1 MKKANMRFVNVIWM
15 LLGMLCAAQISHGQ
29 VTILPDNVREIAV
42 QHGHEARKMGVSAD
56 LGPFINEPLLNQP
69 IEISA
74 STIGGMRGT
83 IRAIVGGRNFS
94 AADVDNAMVPFTTF
108 NGYGL
113 SNLYHDG
120 GEWPG
125 TNGNPTADDG
135 DSSFGSDW
143 AGEIYDLDGNG
154 HYPKAVLRYIG
165 THCYIFVPVMYFP
178 TLPRPL
184 STSEDVTPPA
194 QAAWGLYWPDSAV
207 MQNGPYYFAPDASG
221 TVLEPRY
228 VLGADKNYARLKLKE
243 LADQFDGIIYPKMR
257 EHFGNEPDIDGDP
270 KVFILLDDIRDG
282 SGSYRGYFWAGNEF
296 ARTSQA
302 LSNEKELLNID
313 LFPSFSSLQAD
324 TYGTVAHEFVHMIIY
339 NEGYYVEN
347 NVLKG
352 LERWLEEGLTQY
364 GQYLFDS
371 KFSSNLD
378 EFIKKPDVILA
389 DNRVNEV
396 WLGPSPFANYGASF
410 LWMFY
415 LVEKYGGSNLP
426 GFFRTMIRYRDG
438 GMGSVDAVLQPF
450 NTDSKTVFADWAIA
464 NYLDKT
470 RKRDGSLLNDG
481 KWGYG
486 VDNDTNT
493 ANDLGKFERLPVKF
507 AEKVI
512 LTEQVTARSSNVNP
526 WAADYIE
533 ISGNTGNL
541 NIGFDGSDTGQFK
554 AAVIKRGPDVD
565 TSVEFLYLNDRQTG
579 NLIIQNYGAGSTY
592 ENIVLVPMVLHNNDF
607 NKLSYV
613 YSASFDDLKVAIFP
627 NPTFENELHI
637 IVRTDRAFASEPRLQ
652 MTYEGEQGYLVM
664 VPVNDSTY
672 ITNYRVD
679 KSGEGTIVANGTNSD
694 GVILSNQIKFSAVYY
709 PPNSQGLLTAS
720 FVTLDVP
727 AGSLRNGGTVV
738 VAETENVVSYREL
751 TRLSRNVDVTLPVE
765 KAEAAIGIDLPL
777 LGSYACDSAKIGFY
791 RTTSSGARWV
801 GPAIT
806 ADGRAHGQL
815 EVSGSVFVAADEVA
829 PTISTTAETERGG
842 WLRLNISDFGSG
854 LNHDSIKASYGK
866 TSLPTKISAGEVW
879 IHAASAADGEKEIL
893 VEAADNAGNV
903 AQANVRGLVV
913 GATSLSQIS
922 TYPNPARSYS
932 KIRASFAGPAAATA
946 EASVK
951 IYDVSGHKVTEMP
964 LANLGTGDYEVRWD
978 LTNSKGKLVAN
989 GVYYAEVKASLSGVS
1004 TKERRKIAVLR

>member
-1 MKKANMRFVNVIWM
+1 MKFTTVIWI
-15 LLGMLCAAQISHGQ
+15 LLGMLCVAQISFAQ
-29 VTILPDNVREIAV
+29 VTAFPDNMREIAV
-42 QHGHEARKMGVSAD
+42 QQGHEARKMGVSAD

-69 IEISA
+69 IEISG
-74 STIGGMRGT
+74 SSMSGMKGS

-94 AADVDNAMVPFTTF
+94 AADVDNAMIPFTTF

-113 SNLYHDG
+113 SNLFHDG

-135 DSSFGSDW
+135 VSSFGSEW

-165 THCYIFVPVMYFP
+165 THCYIFVPVMFFP

-184 STSEDVTPPA
+184 SPSEDFTPPA
-194 QAAWGLYWPDSAV
+194 LPEWGMYWPDSV
-207 MQNGPYYFAPDASG
+207 YMQNGPYYFAPNANG

-228 VLGADKNYARLKLKE
+228 VLGADKNYARLRLKE
-243 LADQFDGIIYPKMR
+243 MADQFDGIIYPKMR

-282 SGSYRGYFWAGNEF
+282 SGSYRGYFWAGNQF
-296 ARTSQA
+296 PITSQA

-313 LFPSFSSLQAD
+313 IFPSFSSFQAD

-339 NEGYYVEN
+339 NEGYYLEN

-352 LERWLEEGLTQY
+352 MERWLEEGLTQY
-364 GQYLFDS
+364 GQYLYDG
-371 KFSSNLD
+371 KVTSNLD

-389 DNRVNEV
+389 DDRVNEV
-396 WLGPSPFANYGASF
+396 WLGSSPFANYGASF

-415 LVEKYGGSNLP
+415 LVEKYGASNLP
-426 GFFRTMIRYRDG
+426 GFLRTMIRYRDG
-438 GMGSVDAVLQPF
+438 GMGSVDAVLKPF
-450 NTDSKTVFADWAIA
+450 NTDAKSVFADWAIA

-481 KWGYG
+481 KWGYN
-486 VDNDTNT
+486 VDNDNDTT
-493 ANDLGKFERLPVKF
+493 NDLGKYEKLPVKF
-507 AEKVI
+507 SEKVL
-512 LTEQVTARSSNVNP
+512 LTGPVTARSSNVNP

-541 NIGFDGSDTGQFK
+541 NIGFDGSDKGQFK
-554 AAVIKRGPDVD
+554 AAIIKRGPDVD

-592 ENIVLVPMVLHNNDF
+592 ENIVLVPMVLHNNNF

-637 IVRTDRAFASEPRLQ
+637 IVRTDKKFSSEPRLQ

-672 ITNYRVD
+672 ITNYSLKR
-679 KSGEGTIVANGTNSD
+679 SGEGAIVANGTNAD

-738 VAETENVVSYREL
+738 VAATENVVSYREL
-751 TRLSRNVDVTLPVE
+751 TRLSRNVDVTLPVA
-765 KAEAAIGIDLPL
+765 KAEAAIGIEVPL
-777 LGSYACDSAKIGFY
+777 ISDYACDSSRVGIY
-791 RTTSSGARWV
+791 RATSSGARWIGSASV
-801 GPAIT
+801 
-806 ADGRAHGQL
+806 ADKHAKGHID
-815 EVSGSVFVAADEVA
+815 VSGSIFIAADEVA
-829 PTISTTAETERGG
+829 PVISANAESERGG
-842 WLRLNISDFGSG
+842 WLRLKVSDNGSG
-854 LNHDSIKASYGK
+854 INEQTIKASCNK
-866 TSLPTKISAGEVW
+866 ISLPVKVSNGEVW
-879 IHAASAADGEKEIL
+879 VHAVSVADGDREIF

-903 AQANVRGLVV
+903 ARATVRGLVV
-913 GATSLSQIS
+913 GATSLVQIS
-922 TYPNPARSYS
+922 TYPNPARNFAN
-932 KIRASFAGPAAATA
+932 IRVSFSGPAATTA
-946 EASVK
+946 EARVK
-951 IYDVSGHKVTEMP
+951 IYDTAGHKVSEMP
-964 LANLGTGDYEVRWD
+964 LTNLGSGDYEARWD
-978 LTNSKGKLVAN
+978 LTNSKGKAVAN
-989 GVYYAEVKASLSGVS
+989 GLYYAEVKASLSGES